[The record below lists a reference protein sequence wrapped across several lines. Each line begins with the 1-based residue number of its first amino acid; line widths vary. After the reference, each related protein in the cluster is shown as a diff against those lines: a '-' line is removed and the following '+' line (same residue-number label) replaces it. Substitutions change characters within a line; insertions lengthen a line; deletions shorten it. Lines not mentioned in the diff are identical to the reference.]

1 MSINSHIQDSKYGLK
16 ASVIQKDG
24 IKGLHVITQDY
35 KEYKNKSVFF
45 FNDIYGSNMNQ
56 DFATD
61 TVASTE
67 NVHNGEDNT
76 YWTAT
81 TISGN
86 TQDFDFSSTDIAHT
100 GAQSIDCTASEGGD
114 QFQLEND
121 TLINPYKYNR
131 LVGWIY
137 VTGLWG
143 LTDDGLEIILYNTV
157 TGITVSSN
165 PVDLDDYIDG
175 TNTDTWQRF
184 SISMEDFGI
193 ITNDYNALRCT
204 VLEGGDPPNFYL
216 DDIQLEELATEEAI
230 FSIEPPRGKWWH
242 ITGLGFGLAAPYDS
256 TLADASMPNIPY
268 TGLLGV
274 TLTNGITYQRQE
286 NGEVAFSFIMTDLI
300 DILNQHNAII
310 TSQGYDGN
318 NTWIKVD
325 VTFRYPFVLK
335 SEYSDYISF
344 NASDNLSGLNYF
356 RAVADIREEA
366 RDANGYDPNGVIKR
380 NVKI

>member
-1 MSINSHIQDSKYGLK
+1 
-16 ASVIQKDG
+16 
-24 IKGLHVITQDY
+24 
-35 KEYKNKSVFF
+35 
-45 FNDIYGSNMNQ
+45 MNQ

-61 TVASTE
+61 VVESTE
-67 NVHNGEDNT
+67 YVHNGEDNT

-81 TISGN
+81 ILESN
-86 TQDFDFSSTDIAHT
+86 QNDFDFSSTDIAHT
-100 GAQSIDCTASEGGD
+100 GTQSIDCTASEGGD
-114 QFQLEND
+114 QFQLAND
-121 TLINPYKYNR
+121 TLINPYQYDR

-143 LTDDGLEIILYNTV
+143 LPGDGLEITLYNTN
-157 TGITVSSN
+157 TGTVVSSN
-165 PVDLDDYIDG
+165 TVDLDDYIDG
-175 TNTDTWQRF
+175 TDTNTWQRF
-184 SISMEDFGI
+184 SISMTDFGV
-193 ITNDYNALRCT
+193 ITDEYNAMRFT

-216 DDIQLEELATEEAI
+216 DDIQLEKLATEEAI

-242 ITGLGFGLAAPYDS
+242 VVGLGFGLAAPYDS

-268 TGLLGV
+268 NGLLGI
-274 TLTNGITYQRQE
+274 TLTKGITYQRQE

-325 VTFRYPFVLK
+325 VTFRYPFILK
-335 SEYSDYISF
+335 SEYNDYISF
-344 NASDNLSGLNYF
+344 NVSDNLSGLNYF

-366 RDANGYDPNGVIKR
+366 RDTNGYDPNGVINQ